1 MAIFGKSPLSDLMRC
16 VMKHRRF
23 MSFEVLGAA
32 SLATALAVAPLGAQV
47 ASNAAKATSSPS
59 TKNWKLVRTPDGK
72 PDFEGV
78 WTNAVSTPLERPAAL
93 GTKEFYT
100 EEEAA
105 AIAKKGITRMRA
117 DAKPGTQ
124 ADLHYDNL
132 QFGIDRTQYVKV
144 SGLRTSL
151 IVGPEGRVP
160 PVLPDVQK
168 RLADRAALAK
178 GHEFDGPENRGLAER
193 CIMWPSEGPPMLA
206 PGYNSNLKIVQGH
219 GYVAII
225 EEMIH
230 HVRMIPTDGRPHLAK
245 EIHLWHGDS
254 VGHWEG
260 DTLVVDTTNFS
271 GKIDFRGAGENLH
284 VIERFTRT
292 DANALLYQFTVD
304 DPTTW
309 TKPWSVEIT
318 MPKVDGDI
326 YEYACQEGNYGM
338 AGVLR
343 GARATEKKASEE
355 VSPK

>member
-1 MAIFGKSPLSDLMRC
+1 MAIFRKSPLSDFMRY

-23 MSFEVLGAA
+23 VSLEVLGAI
-32 SLATALAVAPLGAQV
+32 SLAVSLAVAPLGAQV
-47 ASNAAKATSSPS
+47 ASNAAKAASSPS
-59 TKNWKLVRTPDGK
+59 TKSWKLGRTPYGK

-78 WTNAVSTPLERPAAL
+78 WTNAVSTPLERPAGL

-100 EEEAA
+100 NEEAA
-105 AIAKKGITRMRA
+105 AIAQKGITRIRA
-117 DAKPGTQ
+117 NRKPGTQ

-160 PVLPDVQK
+160 PLLPEAQK
-168 RLADRAALAK
+168 RLAERAAMAK
-178 GHEFDGPENRGLAER
+178 GHQFDGPENRGLAER

-206 PGYNSNLKIVQGH
+206 PGYNSNLQIVQGH

-230 HVRMIPTDGRPHLAK
+230 HVRMIPTDGRPHLSQD
-245 EIHLWHGDS
+245 IRLWHGDS

-271 GKIDFRGAGENLH
+271 NKIDFRGADENLH

-292 DANALLYQFTVD
+292 AADTLLYQFTVN

-309 TKPWSVEIT
+309 TKPWSAEIS
-318 MPKVDGDI
+318 MPKVDGQI

-338 AGVLR
+338 ANVLS
-343 GARATEKKASEE
+343 GARASEKKAAEE
-355 VSPK
+355 TTQK